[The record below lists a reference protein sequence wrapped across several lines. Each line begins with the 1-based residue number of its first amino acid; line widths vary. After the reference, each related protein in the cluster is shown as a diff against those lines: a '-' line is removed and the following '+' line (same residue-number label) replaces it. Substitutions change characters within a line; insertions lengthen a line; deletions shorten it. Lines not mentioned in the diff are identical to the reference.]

1 MKKLFTFIPSNE
13 PQLEDD
19 IYELKSDNNIYIQ
32 INDGIYLVHKYYLGI
47 NGNEDEGCCESF
59 GEYKS
64 LKDAMKKAL
73 EIRYNDLTK
82 KRGAIPTSV
91 FREYNEVATLLNKM
105 YHISK

>member
-47 NGNEDEGCCESF
+47 NGNEDEGCCETL
-59 GEYKS
+59 GEFKS
-64 LKDAMKKAL
+64 LKNAMKKAL
-73 EIRYNDLTK
+73 EIRYNDFDK
-82 KRGAIPTSV
+82 IRGGVSTSI
-91 FREYNEVATLLNKM
+91 FRERNELATILNKM